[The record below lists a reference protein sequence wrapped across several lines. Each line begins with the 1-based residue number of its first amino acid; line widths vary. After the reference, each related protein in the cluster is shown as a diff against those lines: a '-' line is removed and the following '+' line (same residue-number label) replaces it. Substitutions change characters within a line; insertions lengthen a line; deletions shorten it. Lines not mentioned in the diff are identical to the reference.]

1 MWNNGHD
8 AYLESRVLSAD
19 PIELVNLLYQGGMQ
33 AVREARLHLAEGR
46 IAERSREI
54 TKACH
59 IVIEL
64 AVSLDHERGGE
75 ISRRL
80 ALLYDYMH
88 RRLLEA
94 NMRQTDEPLADVLGL
109 LTTLAEGWEG
119 VRAAEAKPVAESA
132 PESQPSTESTWS
144 QPSTESSWSS
154 QPAEQN
160 VWSQPATQS
169 PWSPEPAAANAWPQP
184 ETQNPWSQASAA
196 TPSAPPAAE
205 SPWSQPATESA
216 WTQPAAES
224 AWTQPAAGD
233 AWSQLA
239 AENAASPEPPADN
252 PWAQPD
258 SPWAQP
264 VPQEG
269 DYRLRAF
276 SF

>member
-19 PIELVNLLYQGGMQ
+19 PIELVNMLYQGCMQ

-54 TKACH
+54 TKACQ

-94 NMRQTDEPLADVLGL
+94 NMRQSDEPLADVLGL
-109 LTTLAEGWEG
+109 LSTLSDGWEG
-119 VRAAEAKPVAESA
+119 IRTPESTPVAENAPAPQSVAESA
-132 PESQPSTESTWS
+132 
-144 QPSTESSWSS
+144 
-154 QPAEQN
+154 
-160 VWSQPATQS
+160 
-169 PWSPEPAAANAWPQP
+169 
-184 ETQNPWSQASAA
+184 
-196 TPSAPPAAE
+196 
-205 SPWSQPATESA
+205 WSQPATESA
-216 WTQPAAES
+216 WSSQPAAENVWSQPVADS
-224 AWTQPAAGD
+224 AWPQPVADSAWPQPVTD
-233 AWSQLA
+233 SAWSQPA
-239 AENAASPEPPADN
+239 TENPWSQLCKNSPSSSEPVTDNLWAPPA
-252 PWAQPD
+252 PE